1 MVMGSV
7 LRIKAFLDLRTRDR
21 RVEKLVVLMI

>member
-7 LRIKAFLDLRTRDR
+7 LWIKAFLDLRTRDP

>member
-7 LRIKAFLDLRTRDR
+7 FGIKAFLDLRTRDR
-21 RVEKLVVLMI
+21 RVDKLVVLMI